1 MTLQAQC
8 EALGIL
14 VPIKL
19 LSTEQLDEII
29 TKLVTEITKKAG
41 KPVKMTHYYRWL
53 ISNVL
58 VDSSSFFDFVAKDPI
73 VIAQIQASEEGDS
86 KLTRLHVAE
95 EIATSMYD
103 GIAQIYPVL
112 NLENIFTIYNKR
124 ILKPPPRVKENKTAK
139 VILSSLESLLR
150 ENIVGQ
156 EQAISAVVNAFKS
169 KLAGLSTHMS
179 LFFVGPTGVGKTQI
193 AKLVA
198 SIYDNKFIK
207 INCSELTHGHEH
219 HKYIGSPPGFVGH
232 SEKSFLK
239 EKADKSSE
247 WVFLFDEIEKADH
260 KFFDFL
266 LNLLDDGTVI
276 DNLGETL
283 NFKNSIFI
291 FTSNEGTDN
300 LKSAGINFNENVMS
314 SAGIEETIK
323 KSMESKF
330 RPEFLNRIDEIVV
343 FNQLTE
349 ADIKSIISLEL
360 KKYPIVETTEIVDY
374 ILSGGYSV
382 KYGVRNIERFLRKNV
397 KPILAEQILD
407 SETESKSK
415 YIPILK
421 NNKLSFSRIN
431 DVVDREIQGK
441 ERAEKRRKTKAS

>member
-29 TKLVTEITKKAG
+29 TKLVNEITKKAS

-58 VDSSSFFDFVAKDPI
+58 VDSSSFFDFVAKDPV
-73 VIAQIQASEEGDS
+73 VIAQIKSSEES
-86 KLTRLHVAE
+86 EERLTRLHVAE

-103 GIAQIYPVL
+103 GIIQIYPVL
-112 NLENIFTIYNKR
+112 NLENIFTIYNRR
-124 ILKPPPRVKENKTAK
+124 ILKPSSQPKEKKTAK
-139 VILSSLESLLR
+139 LILSNLETLLKQ
-150 ENIVGQ
+150 NIVGQ
-156 EQAISAVVNAFKS
+156 DQAIRSVINSFKS
-169 KLAGLSTHMS
+169 KLAGLSSHMS

-193 AKLVA
+193 AKIIA
-198 SIYDNKFIK
+198 SIYENKFIK

-266 LNLLDDGTVI
+266 LSLLDDGTVI

-291 FTSNEGTDN
+291 FTSNERTDK
-300 LKSAGINFNENVMS
+300 LKSSGISFVENVMS
-314 SAGIEETIK
+314 SAGIEEEIK
-323 KSMESKF
+323 KSMEAKF
-330 RPEFLNRIDEIVV
+330 RPEFLNRIDEVIV
-343 FNQLTE
+343 FRQLTE
-349 ADIKSIISLEL
+349 PDIKSIISLEL
-360 KKYPIVETTEIVDY
+360 KKYPIVETAEIVEY
-374 ILSGGYSV
+374 ILAGGYSV

-397 KPILAEQILD
+397 KPILAEQIL
-407 SETESKSK
+407 ESDIDVKSK

-421 NNKLSFSRIN
+421 NNNLSFSRIN

-441 ERAEKRRKTKAS
+441 ERSEKRRKTKAS

>member
-29 TKLVTEITKKAG
+29 TKLVNEITKKAG

-58 VDSSSFFDFVAKDPI
+58 VDSSSFFDFVAKDPV
-73 VIAQIQASEEGDS
+73 VIAQIKSSEES
-86 KLTRLHVAE
+86 EERLTRLHVAE
-95 EIATSMYD
+95 EIATSMYE
-103 GIAQIYPVL
+103 GIVQIYPVL
-112 NLENIFTIYNKR
+112 NLENIFTIYNRR
-124 ILKPPPRVKENKTAK
+124 ILKPTSKQKENKTAK
-139 VILSSLESLLR
+139 LILSNLELLLR
-150 ENIVGQ
+150 QNIVGQ
-156 EQAISAVVNAFKS
+156 DQAINVVVNSFKS
-169 KLAGLSTHMS
+169 KLAGLSGHIS

-193 AKLVA
+193 AKLI
-198 SIYDNKFIK
+198 SSMYDGRFIK

-219 HKYIGSPPGFVGH
+219 HKYIGSPPGYIGH

-239 EKADKSSE
+239 ERADKSSE

-266 LNLLDDGTVI
+266 LNLLDDGTLT

-291 FTSNEGTDN
+291 FTSNEGTDK
-300 LKSAGINFNENVMS
+300 LRSSGFNFVENIRSVAS
-314 SAGIEETIK
+314 VEEEIKNAIEA
-323 KSMESKF
+323 KF
-330 RPEFLNRIDEIVV
+330 KPEFLNRLDEIVV
-343 FNQLTE
+343 FRQLSE
-349 ADIKSIISLEL
+349 SDIKAIISLEL
-360 KKYPIVETTEIVDY
+360 KKYPIVETSEIVDY
-374 ILSGGYSV
+374 ILSGGYSI
-382 KYGVRNIERFLRKNV
+382 KYGVRNIERFFHKNV
-397 KPILAEQILD
+397 KPILAERILE
-407 SETESKSK
+407 SGTEVKSK

-431 DVVDREIQGK
+431 DVVDREIQGI
-441 ERAEKRRKTKAS
+441 ERTEKRRKTKTS